1 MGLLHEMATISYNQ
15 TKAQQIKAEK
25 DKQKQLEED
34 LKKDVKRLLKYGFD
48 LVYNNDYDFLY
59 VYNSKEHLVTGVY
72 NDILSIENELGE
84 QKYNCNYYDTFDYIE
99 EQFEKEFDKFKR
111 EKEKSKKLQQEQ
123 EREKER
129 QNRKNAK
136 GLSLKD
142 IPLAYKSL
150 ALSIILDKATKNWN
164 KPRKY

>member
-1 MGLLHEMATISYNQ
+1 MGLLHEMVTISYNQ

-59 VYNSKEHLVTGVY
+59 VYNSKEHIVTGVY
-72 NDILSIENELGE
+72 NDILSIKNELGE
-84 QKYNCNYYDTFDYIE
+84 QKYNCNFYDTFDYIE

-111 EKEKSKKLQQEQ
+111 EKEKAKKLQQEQ

-150 ALSIILDKATKNWN
+150 AFSIILDKATKNWN

>member
-59 VYNSKEHLVTGVY
+59 VYNSKERLVTGVY

-111 EKEKSKKLQQEQ
+111 EKEKVKKLQQEQ
-123 EREKER
+123 ERELNNGKR
-129 QNRKNAK
+129 GKNR
-136 GLSLKD
+136 LSNV
-142 IPLAYKSL
+142 SL
-150 ALSIILDKATKNWN
+150 GWKLYGATLIGNKLVKAWV
-164 KPRKY
+164 KPQKY

>member
-72 NDILSIENELGE
+72 NDILNIKTETGEL
-84 QKYNCNYYDTFDYIE
+84 KYNCNYYDTFDYIE

-111 EKEKSKKLQQEQ
+111 EKEKAKKLQQEQ
-123 EREKER
+123 EREL
-129 QNRKNAK
+129 NK
-136 GLSLKD
+136 GKLVKSGLNNVSLGWKLYGATL
-142 IPLAYKSL
+142 IGNKLV
-150 ALSIILDKATKNWN
+150 KAWV
-164 KPRKY
+164 KPQKY

>member
-1 MGLLHEMATISYNQ
+1 MGLLQGIQEISYNQ

-72 NDILSIENELGE
+72 NDILSIKNELGE
-84 QKYNCNYYDTFDYIE
+84 QKYNCNFYDTFDYIE

-111 EKEKSKKLQQEQ
+111 KKEKEKKLQQEQ
-123 EREKER
+123 ERELNKGKLV
-129 QNRKNAK
+129 KN
-136 GLSLKD
+136 GLSNV
-142 IPLAYKSL
+142 SL
-150 ALSIILDKATKNWN
+150 GWKLYGATLIGNKLVKAWTK
-164 KPRKY
+164 PQKY

>member
-1 MGLLHEMATISYNQ
+1 MS
-15 TKAQQIKAEK
+15 IK
-25 DKQKQLEED
+25 
-34 LKKDVKRLLKYGFD
+34 
-48 LVYNNDYDFLY
+48 
-59 VYNSKEHLVTGVY
+59 
-72 NDILSIENELGE
+72 NELGE

-123 EREKER
+123 ERERER

-136 GLSLKD
+136 GLSLKN

-150 ALSIILDKATKNWN
+150 ALSIILDKVTKNWN

>member
-59 VYNSKEHLVTGVY
+59 VYNSKEHIVTGVY
-72 NDILSIENELGE
+72 NDILSIKNELGE
-84 QKYNCNYYDTFDYIE
+84 QKYNCNFYDTFDYIE

-111 EKEKSKKLQQEQ
+111 EKEKEKKLQQEQ
-123 EREKER
+123 ERELNKGKLVK
-129 QNRKNAK
+129 NR
-136 GLSLKD
+136 LSNV
-142 IPLAYKSL
+142 SL
-150 ALSIILDKATKNWN
+150 GWKLYGATLIGNKLVKAWTK
-164 KPRKY
+164 PQKY

>member
-84 QKYNCNYYDTFDYIE
+84 QKYNCNFYDTFDYIE

-111 EKEKSKKLQQEQ
+111 EKEKAKKLQQGQ
-123 EREKER
+123 ERELNKGKPVKR
-129 QNRKNAK
+129 GLSNVSLGWKMY
-136 GLSLKD
+136 GLSLAGNK
-142 IPLAYKSL
+142 LV
-150 ALSIILDKATKNWN
+150 KAWV
-164 KPRKY
+164 KPQKY

>member
-48 LVYNNDYDFLY
+48 LVYNNDYDFLH

-72 NDILSIENELGE
+72 NDILNIKTETGEL
-84 QKYNCNYYDTFDYIE
+84 KYNCNYYDTFDYIE

-111 EKEKSKKLQQEQ
+111 EKEKVKKLQQEQ
-123 EREKER
+123 ERELNNGKR
-129 QNRKNAK
+129 GKN
-136 GLSLKD
+136 GLNNVSLGWKLYGATL
-142 IPLAYKSL
+142 IGNKLV
-150 ALSIILDKATKNWN
+150 KAWV
-164 KPRKY
+164 KPQKY

>member
-1 MGLLHEMATISYNQ
+1 MGLLHEMTTISYNQ

-72 NDILSIENELGE
+72 NDILSIKNELGE
-84 QKYNCNYYDTFDYIE
+84 QKYNCNFYDTFDYIE

-111 EKEKSKKLQQEQ
+111 KKEKEKKLQQEQ
-123 EREKER
+123 EKELNNGKR
-129 QNRKNAK
+129 SNNR
-136 GLSLKD
+136 LSNVSLGWKIYGVTLIGNKLVKAWLK
-142 IPLAYKSL
+142 PQ
-150 ALSIILDKATKNWN
+150 
-164 KPRKY
+164 KY

>member
-1 MGLLHEMATISYNQ
+1 MGLLQGIQEISYNQ

-34 LKKDVKRLLKYGFD
+34 LKKDVKRLLKYGLD

-59 VYNSKEHLVTGVY
+59 VYNSKERLVTGVY

-111 EKEKSKKLQQEQ
+111 EKEKVKKLQQEQ
-123 EREKER
+123 ERELNNVKR
-129 QNRKNAK
+129 GKNR
-136 GLSLKD
+136 LSNV
-142 IPLAYKSL
+142 SL
-150 ALSIILDKATKNWN
+150 GWKLYGATLIGNKLVKAWV
-164 KPRKY
+164 KPQKY

>member
-59 VYNSKEHLVTGVY
+59 VYNSKEHIVTGVY

-99 EQFEKEFDKFKR
+99 EQFEKEFDRFKR
-111 EKEKSKKLQQEQ
+111 EKEKAKKLQQEQ
-123 EREKER
+123 ERELNKGKLVK
-129 QNRKNAK
+129 NR
-136 GLSLKD
+136 LSNV
-142 IPLAYKSL
+142 SL
-150 ALSIILDKATKNWN
+150 GWKLYGATLIGNKLVKAWTK
-164 KPRKY
+164 PQKY

>member
-1 MGLLHEMATISYNQ
+1 MGLLQGIQEISYNQ

-59 VYNSKEHLVTGVY
+59 VYNSKERLVTGVY

-111 EKEKSKKLQQEQ
+111 EKEKVKKLQQEQ
-123 EREKER
+123 ERELNNVKR
-129 QNRKNAK
+129 GKNR
-136 GLSLKD
+136 LSNV
-142 IPLAYKSL
+142 SL
-150 ALSIILDKATKNWN
+150 GWKLYGATLIGNKLVKAWV
-164 KPRKY
+164 KPQKY

>member
-72 NDILSIENELGE
+72 NDILRIENELGE

-111 EKEKSKKLQQEQ
+111 EKEKVKKLQQEQ
-123 EREKER
+123 EREL
-129 QNRKNAK
+129 NK
-136 GLSLKD
+136 GKIVKSGLNNVSLGWKLYGATL
-142 IPLAYKSL
+142 IGNKLV
-150 ALSIILDKATKNWN
+150 KAWV
-164 KPRKY
+164 KPQKY

>member
-72 NDILSIENELGE
+72 NDILSINNELGE

-111 EKEKSKKLQQEQ
+111 EKEKAKKLQQEQ
-123 EREKER
+123 ERELNKGKLV
-129 QNRKNAK
+129 KN
-136 GLSLKD
+136 GLSNV
-142 IPLAYKSL
+142 SL
-150 ALSIILDKATKNWN
+150 GWKLYGATLIGNKLVKAWTK
-164 KPRKY
+164 PQKY

>member
-1 MGLLHEMATISYNQ
+1 MGLLQGIQEISYNQ

-59 VYNSKEHLVTGVY
+59 VYNSKEHIVTGVY

-99 EQFEKEFDKFKR
+99 EQFEKEFDRFKR
-111 EKEKSKKLQQEQ
+111 EKEKAKKLQQEQ
-123 EREKER
+123 ARESER

-150 ALSIILDKATKNWN
+150 AFSIILDKATKNWN

>member
-59 VYNSKEHLVTGVY
+59 VYNSKERLVTGVY

-111 EKEKSKKLQQEQ
+111 EKEKVKKLQQEQ
-123 EREKER
+123 ERELNNVKR
-129 QNRKNAK
+129 GKNR
-136 GLSLKD
+136 LSNV
-142 IPLAYKSL
+142 SL
-150 ALSIILDKATKNWN
+150 GWKLYGATLIGNKLVKAWV
-164 KPRKY
+164 KPQKY

>member
-1 MGLLHEMATISYNQ
+1 MGLLQGIQEISYNQ
-15 TKAQQIKAEK
+15 TKVQQVKAEK

-72 NDILSIENELGE
+72 NDILSIKNELGE
-84 QKYNCNYYDTFDYIE
+84 QKYNCNFYDTFDYIE

-111 EKEKSKKLQQEQ
+111 EKEKAKKLQQEQ
-123 EREKER
+123 ERELNKGKPVKR
-129 QNRKNAK
+129 GLSNVSLGWKMY
-136 GLSLKD
+136 GLSLVGNK
-142 IPLAYKSL
+142 LV
-150 ALSIILDKATKNWN
+150 KAWV
-164 KPRKY
+164 KPQKY

>member
-1 MGLLHEMATISYNQ
+1 M
-15 TKAQQIKAEK
+15 
-25 DKQKQLEED
+25 
-34 LKKDVKRLLKYGFD
+34 
-48 LVYNNDYDFLY
+48 Y
-59 VYNSKEHLVTGVY
+59 VYNSKEHIVTGVY
-72 NDILSIENELGE
+72 NDILSINNELGE

-123 EREKER
+123 ERERER

-136 GLSLKD
+136 GFSLKD